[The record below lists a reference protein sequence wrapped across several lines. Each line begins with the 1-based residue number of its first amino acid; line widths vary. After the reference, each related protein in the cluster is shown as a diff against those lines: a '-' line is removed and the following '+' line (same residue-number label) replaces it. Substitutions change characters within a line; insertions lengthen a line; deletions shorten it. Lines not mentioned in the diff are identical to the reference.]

1 MGRPLN
7 KKLFANTN
15 FSNQGVGGEGVVS
28 VTLGGEF
35 SGFAVGTTT
44 VTFSAPQIAGGVTA
58 TGTATIVE
66 GEVTAIVVT
75 NSGSG
80 YTAVPTVTIADS
92 DAGAEVTGTATA
104 VLTTSRQNGIV
115 CQAITVGSTNRVSG
129 NDIVKQVASRRFKV
143 RTQDGT
149 ADCTLKASVPTVAGE
164 MAIVATDSANGTYF
178 VTKITARR
186 ATITRG
192 TGTQFDTGAQA
203 PWTFGTAVQGV
214 SIKIPNA

>member
-15 FSNQGVGGEGVVS
+15 FANQGIGGEGVAS
-28 VTLGGEF
+28 VTIGG
-35 SGFAVGTTT
+35 SWANFADATTT

-66 GEVTAIVVT
+66 GAVTAVVVT

-80 YTAVPTVTIADS
+80 YTSAPTVTIADS
-92 DAGAEVTGTATA
+92 DVGAETTGTATA

-115 CQAITVGSTNRVSG
+115 CQAITAGSTNRTSG
-129 NDIVKQVASRRFKV
+129 NDIVKQVASKRFKV

-149 ADCTLKASVPTVAGE
+149 ADCTLKASTPTAAGE
-164 MAIVATDSANGTYF
+164 MAIVATDSDSGTYF

-186 ATITRG
+186 VTITRG
-192 TGTQFDTGAQA
+192 TGTQFATGAQV
-203 PWTFGTAVQGV
+203 PWTFDTAAEGV
-214 SIKIPNA
+214 SVKIPNA

>member
-15 FSNQGVGGEGVVS
+15 FANQGVGGEGVAS
-28 VTLGGEF
+28 VTIGG
-35 SGFAVGTTT
+35 SWANFADATTT

-66 GEVTAIVVT
+66 GAVTAVVVT

-80 YTAVPTVTIADS
+80 YTSAPTVTIADS
-92 DAGAEVTGTATA
+92 DVGAETTGTATA

-115 CQAITVGSTNRVSG
+115 CQAITAGSTNRTSG
-129 NDIVKQVASRRFKV
+129 NDIIKQVASRRFKV

-149 ADCTLKASVPTVAGE
+149 ADCTLKASAPTAAGE
-164 MAIVATDSANGTYF
+164 MAIVATDSADGTYF

-192 TGTQFDTGAQA
+192 TGTQFATGAQA
-203 PWTFGTAVQGV
+203 PWTFGTAVEGV
-214 SIKIPNA
+214 SVKIPNA